1 MRWHRP
7 ALAAGGPERVVVP
20 AATAP
25 GCGRRGGIVEGLLLV
40 AEAAAQHLQQGVS
53 RRCLIAHGAGV
64 SEALADFRLINPV
77 TVARANMASRA
88 NPRVR
93 LAP

>member
-40 AEAAAQHLQQGVS
+40 AEAAAQHLHKPV
-53 RRCLIAHGAGV
+53 
-64 SEALADFRLINPV
+64 ALL
-77 TVARANMASRA
+77 S
-88 NPRVR
+88 
-93 LAP
+93 